1 MTFDLTQFLKTL
13 PDTSG
18 CYLMYNS
25 QDQVIYVGKA
35 KNLKRRVSSYFQ
47 REQDHPK
54 TRAMVAQIARIE
66 LMLTRTET
74 EAFILEYTL
83 IKKHNPRYNII
94 FRDDKSYPYLYV
106 STQHAYP
113 GLYFYRGARKKEGRL
128 FGPFP
133 SPPAVYETL
142 HELQKIFPVR
152 QCSDSFFRNRARPC
166 LQYQIKR
173 CTAPCVGLISPEDY
187 ALDVKDTLDFLEGK
201 SQQVI
206 QQKEQAMFS
215 ASDALDFERAA
226 ALRDQ
231 IQRLTSIQA
240 KQYVSASSEEDVDVM
255 VVLPEAST
263 NRVLVYLMMIRA
275 GNVWGHSTHYP
286 KHAEDHALDLV
297 LSAFILQYYTGR
309 EIPRRL
315 LSNIACD
322 DPEGISA
329 WLADQA
335 GRKTHLSQPQRGQGK
350 QWIDLALTNAQ
361 HELTLARLAD
371 QQDQQLLLQ
380 LQQTFGLS
388 RLPKRIECFDISHLH
403 GTDTIA
409 SQVVFIDAR
418 ASNKD
423 YRRFNITGITAGDDP
438 AAIYQAVK
446 RRLLRGQQEGNL
458 PDLLIVDGGR
468 TQLKQAEA
476 VRTEL
481 GLETQ
486 VMLLSIAKGEG
497 RKAGL
502 ETYYQHSADEVGKQL
517 SADDP
522 LAHLLQRIRDE
533 AHRFAL
539 SGQKAKRK
547 TRQLGSSLEDI
558 AGVGTKTRQK
568 LLRAFGSLAE
578 IKRASIA
585 ELVEKGKIS
594 QKIAERIVAS
604 YQPTDLTN
612 AQPSATN

>member
-1 MTFDLTQFLKTL
+1 MVFVMDFDLNHFLKTL
-13 PDTSG
+13 PDSAG

-25 QDQVIYVGKA
+25 QGQIIYVGKA

-54 TRAMVAQIARIE
+54 TRAMVAQIARVE
-66 LMLTRTET
+66 LLLTRTET

-106 STQHAYP
+106 STQHSYP
-113 GLYFYRGARKKEGRL
+113 ALYFYRGARKKEGRL

-152 QCSDSFFRNRARPC
+152 QCTDTFFRNRTRPC

-173 CTAPCVGLISPEDY
+173 CTAPCVGFITPEDY
-187 ALDVKDTLDFLEGK
+187 AKDVQDTLAFLEGK
-201 SQQVI
+201 SQLVI
-206 QQKEQAMFS
+206 QQKEQAMLT
-215 ASDALDFERAA
+215 ASEMLEFERAA
-226 ALRDQ
+226 ELRDQ
-231 IQRLTSIQA
+231 IQRLTSIQT
-240 KQYVSASSEEDVDVM
+240 KQYVSANSEEDVDVM
-255 VVLPEAST
+255 VVLHEPST
-263 NRVLVYLMMIRA
+263 GRVLVYLMMIRA
-275 GNVWGHSTHYP
+275 GNVWGSSTHYP
-286 KHAEDHALDLV
+286 KHAEEQGLDLV

-322 DPEGISA
+322 DAEGVSA
-329 WLADQA
+329 WLADQV
-335 GRKTHLSQPQRGQGK
+335 GRKIHLSQPQRGQGK
-350 QWIDLALTNAQ
+350 HWLDLALTNAQ

-371 QQDQQLLLQ
+371 EQGLRLLSQLK
-380 LQQTFGLS
+380 QTFALP
-388 RLPKRIECFDISHLH
+388 RLPKQMECFDISHLH
-403 GTDTIA
+403 GTDTVA
-409 SQVVFIDAR
+409 SQVVFIDAL
-418 ASNKD
+418 ANPKA
-423 YRRFNITGITAGDDP
+423 YRRFNITGITQGDDP
-438 AAIYQAVK
+438 AAMHQAVK
-446 RRLLRGQQEGNL
+446 RRLLRGQQEGKL

-468 TQLKQAEA
+468 TQLKQAEL
-476 VRTEL
+476 VRAEL
-481 GLETQ
+481 GLETEL
-486 VMLLSIAKGEG
+486 MLLSIAKGEG

-502 ETYYQHSADEVGKQL
+502 ETYYQRSDDEVGKQL
-517 SADDP
+517 STDDP
-522 LAHLLQRIRDE
+522 VAHLLQRIRDE

-547 TRQLGSSLEDI
+547 ARQLGSSLEDI
-558 AGVGTKTRQK
+558 AGVGAKTRQK

-578 IKRASIA
+578 IKSANLT

-594 QKIAERIVAS
+594 HKIAEKIVAT
-604 YQPTDLTN
+604 YQITDQITKN
-612 AQPSATN
+612 